1 MRGAPEPP
9 VEKPTDTKTRRLL
22 PRSTGGL
29 LLLGAGLVLLLGLVA
44 AVSRAHHTP
53 GGRAGVHSPPSGVG
67 DYLFSIFALLAVA
80 VTLFLIWLFFSERDV
95 LVSQRKRGPGST
107 RALVFI
113 ILFAF
118 IAAGITHFSGL
129 RRHASSSSL
138 GNLQG
143 GKNAKALKREHEL
156 KANQRAPEFKW
167 LPVFIATAAGL
178 AVLGFVGVRS
188 LRRERRGL
196 LEAAEL
202 QQAFE
207 ELVEDTL
214 ADLYA
219 ETDAR
224 KAIIAAYARVER
236 LFAMYGS
243 PRHRSEAPVEYLE
256 RVLPELRA
264 SGAALRR
271 LTALFEWAKFSAH
284 DVDRRMRDEAI
295 GALVEVRDELRANRI
310 EDEIRNAQKPLTMR
324 PESKRDQI
332 EREARS

>member
-9 VEKPTDTKTRRLL
+9 VEKPTDTKSRRHL
-22 PRSTGGL
+22 PRSIAGL
-29 LLLGAGLVLLLGLVA
+29 ILLGAGVFLLLALVA

-53 GGRAGVHSPPSGVG
+53 GGHAGVHSPPSGVG

-80 VTLFLIWLFFSERDV
+80 VTLFMIWLFFSERDL
-95 LVSQRKRGPGST
+95 LVAQRKRGSRST
-107 RALVFI
+107 GALI
-113 ILFAF
+113 SILAFAL
-118 IAAGITHFSGL
+118 IAAGITHLNGL
-129 RRHASSSSL
+129 RRHGSSSL
-138 GNLQG
+138 GS
-143 GKNAKALKREHEL
+143 GKNANALKRAHGL
-156 KANQRAPEFKW
+156 KGGQRAPEFKW

-178 AVLGFVGVRS
+178 AVLGFLGIRS
-188 LRRERRGL
+188 MRRERRGL

-202 QQAFE
+202 EQAFE

-214 ADLYA
+214 GDLYA
-219 ETDAR
+219 ETDPR
-224 KAIIAAYARVER
+224 KAIIAAYVRVER
-236 LFAMYGS
+236 LFATYGS

-284 DVDRRMRDEAI
+284 DVDRPMRDEAI

-310 EDEIRNAQKPLTMR
+310 EDEIRKAPKPLTIR
-324 PESKRDQI
+324 QSKRDRI
-332 EREARS
+332 EREAGS

>member
-9 VEKPTDTKTRRLL
+9 VEKPSDTRTRRRL
-22 PRSTGGL
+22 PRSAGGL
-29 LLLGAGLVLLLGLVA
+29 LLLGAGVLLLLALVA

-53 GGRAGVHSPPSGVG
+53 GGHAGVHSPPSGVG
-67 DYLFSIFALLAVA
+67 DYLFSIFLLLAVV
-80 VTLFLIWLFFSERDV
+80 VTLFLIWLFFAERDL
-95 LVSQRKRGPGST
+95 LVAQRKRGRGAT
-107 RALVFI
+107 QALVSI
-113 ILFAF
+113 MVFAL

-129 RRHASSSSL
+129 RRHAMSSF
-138 GNLQG
+138 GQLQG
-143 GKNAKALKREHEL
+143 GRHAKALKQGL
-156 KANQRAPEFKW
+156 KGGRRATEFKW

-188 LRRERRGL
+188 LRRERQGL

-219 ETDAR
+219 ETDPR

-236 LFAMYGS
+236 LFAAYGN
-243 PRHRSEAPVEYLE
+243 PRHRSEAPTEYLE

-284 DVDRRMRDEAI
+284 DVDRPMRDEAI
-295 GALVEVRDELRANRI
+295 AALVEVRDELRANRI
-310 EDEIRNAQKPLTMR
+310 EDEIRNASKPLTMR
-324 PESKRDQI
+324 RESKRDQT
-332 EREARS
+332 ER

>member
-1 MRGAPEPP
+1 MRGAPEPS
-9 VEKPTDTKTRRLL
+9 VEKPTDTKIRRRLR
-22 PRSTGGL
+22 RSTGGL

-53 GGRAGVHSPPSGVG
+53 GGHAGAHSPPSGVG
-67 DYLFSIFALLAVA
+67 DYLFSIFALFAV
-80 VTLFLIWLFFSERDV
+80 VFTVFLIWLFLSERDL
-95 LVSQRKRGPGST
+95 LVSQRKRRRTSN
-107 RALVFI
+107 RALVGI
-113 ILFAF
+113 ILFALV
-118 IAAGITHFSGL
+118 AAGIAHFSEL
-129 RRHASSSSL
+129 RKKGSSSL
-138 GNLQG
+138 GNQV
-143 GKNAKALKREHEL
+143 GKNAKALKGAHEL
-156 KANQRAPEFKW
+156 KAGAHTPEFKW

-188 LRRERRGL
+188 MRRARRGL

-202 QQAFE
+202 EQAFE

-236 LFAMYGS
+236 LFALFGS

-284 DVDRRMRDEAI
+284 GVDRPMRDEAI
-295 GALVEVRDELRANRI
+295 GALVEVRDELHANRI
-310 EDEIRNAQKPLTMR
+310 EEEVRNARRPLPMR
-324 PESKRDQI
+324 PGSRRDET